1 MEQFNRFY
9 LWGVDTKYRMGLYF
23 SAAVFFKGL
32 VNVLLRSW
40 TVEILIL
47 LEMLLACFV
56 FACLESAI
64 FPYVKEWPDEGR
76 GRRVALWAALANL
89 IFIGCAWGLHWFPG
103 APQMGR
109 TSADCLSGVGAGSHV
124 VRLEAEKKA
133 GHRRTEP
140 GSAPVSKRGGIKW
153 TLPIDNPPES

>member
-1 MEQFNRFY
+1 MEQFNRLY

-103 APQMGR
+103 LPGWGGLLLIVFLEWALAAMWYALKLRKKLDTAALNRGLRRFQN
-109 TSADCLSGVGAGSHV
+109 
-124 VRLEAEKKA
+124 EAE
-133 GHRRTEP
+133 
-140 GSAPVSKRGGIKW
+140 
-153 TLPIDNPPES
+153 